1 MALTPSTMQELGS
14 AAADFSLSSFDNT
27 AYSLSQQDIDKGLL
41 VIFMCNHC
49 PYVIHIREKLVESI
63 RNYQQQG
70 ITVIAINAND
80 YNKYPD
86 DSPAK
91 MAEDAKAF
99 DYSFPYLVD
108 EDQRVAK
115 TYGAACTP
123 DFFLY
128 DSVLKLVYRG
138 QFDGARPGNEL
149 AVTGEDLNKAVEQLV
164 ANKVVTVEQRPS
176 MGCNIKW
183 KEGNEPVYFAKG

>member
-14 AAADFSLSSFDNT
+14 SAADFTLNSFDNST
-27 AYSLSQQDIDKGLL
+27 YTLSQQDVDKGLL
-41 VIFMCNHC
+41 VVFMCNHC
-49 PYVIHIREKLVESI
+49 PYVVHIREKLVENI

-70 ITVIAINAND
+70 IAVVAVNAND
-80 YNKYPD
+80 YSQYPD

-91 MAEDAKAF
+91 MAEDAKTF

-108 EDQRVAK
+108 EDQKVAK

-128 DSVLKLVYRG
+128 DSALKLVYRG
-138 QFDGARPGNEL
+138 QFDCARPGNKI
-149 AVTGEDLNKAVEQLV
+149 AVTGEDLNKAVDQLV
-164 ANKVVTVEQRPS
+164 SKEPVTVEQRPS

-183 KEGNEPVYFAKG
+183 KKGNEPDYFNKG